1 MNTCQ
6 VIKSLVGGALL
17 LSISTSGWSQPKSK
31 DAEKSA
37 VRDTLAPV
45 ISVQDT
51 LPPVI
56 SVKNQAL
63 TRAYRSAFKEVK
75 SAMGSKE
82 AKAMSK
88 AKTREALI
96 KTIDGLTLRCPK
108 CSHLKQ
114 LKKQLK

>member
-6 VIKSLVGGALL
+6 VIKSLVGGVLL

-31 DAEKSA
+31 DAEKNA
-37 VRDTLAPV
+37 VRDTLA
-45 ISVQDT
+45 
-51 LPPVI
+51 PVI

-75 SAMGSKE
+75 STMGAKE
-82 AKAMSK
+82 AKTMSK
-88 AKTREALI
+88 AKTKEALI

>member
-6 VIKSLVGGALL
+6 VIKSLIGGALL
-17 LSISTSGWSQPKSK
+17 LSVSVSGWSQPKSK
-31 DAEKSA
+31 DAEKNG
-37 VRDTLAPV
+37 VRDTLPPIITV
-45 ISVQDT
+45 KDT
-51 LPPVI
+51 LPPI
-56 SVKNQAL
+56 ITVKDQAL

-82 AKAMSK
+82 AKTMSK
-88 AKTREALI
+88 AKTKEALI
-96 KTIDGLTLRCPK
+96 KTIDGLALRCPK